1 MKTIYKA
8 AIAIVMVVVAVPFS
22 LFILYFPFEP
32 NLPGSNVDI
41 ENLTWTNVTRINETT
56 YRVSLSEDIIYR
68 YKESWM
74 HTNGNI
80 PLLPDELPVRIRV
93 LAGPLGGGVPYKY
106 REVPFSENITLQ
118 YRHTY
123 PYNSTFDLKAGKN
136 YGIIV
141 EAHWKEYFTT
151 PHPYFGEWR
160 WELLG
165 GGATAI
171 NLTQGEM
178 PLDHELSEV
187 DKGDAIAIAFKDE
200 RVREEIR
207 DKEYEVGDVSK
218 TQIEIVGPEANFS
231 GEVPVVPIKI
241 GNVTLMVS
249 VDIEQGKVINIGHQ
263 WEKPLLNPPPAS
275 ED

>member
-22 LFILYFPFEP
+22 LFFLYFPFEP
-32 NLPGSNVDI
+32 NLPCNNVYI
-41 ENLTWTNVTRINETT
+41 ENLTWTNVTRINETA
-56 YRVSLSEDIIYR
+56 YRVSLSGDIIYR

-74 HTNGNI
+74 HTNENK
-80 PLLPDELPVRIRV
+80 PLPDELPVRIRV
-93 LAGPLGGGVPYKY
+93 LAGPWGGGVPYKY

-118 YRHTY
+118 YRLTY

-141 EAHWKEYFTT
+141 EAYWKEYFAT
-151 PHPYFGEWR
+151 PHPYYGEWR

-178 PLDHELSEV
+178 PLHHELSGE
-187 DKGDAIAIAFKDE
+187 DKGNAIAIAFKDE

-207 DKEYEVGDVSK
+207 DKEYELGDVSK

-231 GEVPVVPIKI
+231 DEVLVVPIKI
-241 GNVTLMVS
+241 GNVTLIVF
-249 VDIEQGKVINIGHQ
+249 VDIEQGKVISIGHQ
-263 WEKPLLNPPPAS
+263 WEKPLLIPPLAS

>member
-1 MKTIYKA
+1 MNYQLEFRCLQDPWAVECPIN
-8 AIAIVMVVVAVPFS
+8 IA
-22 LFILYFPFEP
+22 
-32 NLPGSNVDI
+32 
-41 ENLTWTNVTRINETT
+41 
-56 YRVSLSEDIIYR
+56 R
-68 YKESWM
+68 Y
-74 HTNGNI
+74 
-80 PLLPDELPVRIRV
+80 L
-93 LAGPLGGGVPYKY
+93 
-106 REVPFSENITLQ
+106 FSENITIQ

-171 NLTQGEM
+171 NLTQGAM
-178 PLDHELSEV
+178 PLHHELSGE
-187 DKGDAIAIAFKDE
+187 DKGIAIGIAFKDE

-207 DKEYEVGDVSK
+207 DKEYELGDVSK

-231 GEVPVVPIKI
+231 GEVPVVQIKL

-263 WEKPLLNPPPAS
+263 WEKPLLIPPPAS
-275 ED
+275 EV